1 MFSGMRLKTIAA
13 DAVLPAYRRRAPL
26 RAGGAL
32 FALVAATLLAG
43 CGGGSDAKRLGDY
56 LDEIEFDEPLE
67 SAAYVSLGTFDVPTP
82 TRVKRD
88 GVSRTMW
95 IRLSFE
101 LFAESAPHDE
111 STVAAAAEKRH
122 GALND
127 ALLTII
133 RTSSTDELTDPRLSA
148 LKLRMTEAAKP
159 LLGDH
164 AVRQLVL
171 YNIRTELM

>member
-1 MFSGMRLKTIAA
+1 MKRKAISA
-13 DAVLPAYRRRAPL
+13 DALPPADRRRAPS
-26 RAGGAL
+26 RASIAL
-32 FALVAATLLAG
+32 LAFAATVLVTG
-43 CGGGSDAKRLGDY
+43 CGGGNDAKRLREY
-56 LDEIEFDEPLE
+56 LEEIEFDQPHE
-67 SAAYVSLGTFDVPTP
+67 SAAYVSLGKFDVPAP

-88 GVSRTMW
+88 GANRTLW
-95 IRLSFE
+95 VRLSFE

-111 STVAAAAEKRH
+111 SVVAAAAEQRR

-159 LLGDH
+159 LLGEH

-171 YNIRTELM
+171 YNIRTELL

>member
-1 MFSGMRLKTIAA
+1 MKMKTIAA
-13 DAVLPAYRRRAPL
+13 DAALPAHRRGAPL
-26 RAGGAL
+26 RAG
-32 FALVAATLLAG
+32 FALLAIAAALASG
-43 CGGGSDAKRLGDY
+43 CGGGGDARRLGEY
-56 LDEIEFDEPLE
+56 LDELEFDEPLE
-67 SAAYVSLGTFDVPTP
+67 AAAYVTLGKFDVPAP

-95 IRLSFE
+95 VRLSFE
-101 LFAESAPHDE
+101 LFAEAAPHDE
-111 STVAAAAEKRH
+111 SAVAAAADERH

-148 LKLRMTEAAKP
+148 LKLRMTEAARP

-171 YNIRTELM
+171 YNIRTEVM

>member
-1 MFSGMRLKTIAA
+1 MVTNAA
-13 DAVLPAYRRRAPL
+13 DAVLPAHRRGAPA
-26 RAGGAL
+26 RAG
-32 FALVAATLLAG
+32 FALLAMAAALASG
-43 CGGGSDAKRLGDY
+43 CGGGGDARRLGEY
-56 LDEIEFDEPLE
+56 LDELEFDEPLE
-67 SAAYVSLGTFDVPTP
+67 AVANISLGKFDVPVP
-82 TRVKRD
+82 ARVKRD

-101 LFAESAPHDE
+101 LIVEAAPHDE
-111 STVAAAAEKRH
+111 SAVAAAADGRH

-159 LLGDH
+159 LLGEH